1 MSAEQKKLLK
11 NSHILEQGPL
21 HSTVLRYIHMV
32 NTRYI
37 PVLIYFFQNDLGWI
51 EWTMAQNQKVYVEKC
66 QLVAM
71 GIFRFAAFL
80 TRFSSVR
87 GFIFRLFKKKTFF
100 SSSSFSQFHSL
111 SVIFWLALSNAN
123 CSFLPTQRS
132 YCFALILQERSPK
145 LFLWILIYFIKKMLL
160 LLLQSVCML
169 CYDVH

>member
-71 GIFRFAAFL
+71 GIFRFVAFL
-80 TRFSSVR
+80 TRFSLEDLFSVSS
-87 GFIFRLFKKKTFF
+87 KKTFF
-100 SSSSFSQFHSL
+100 LRFHSPTL
-111 SVIFWLALSNAN
+111 WLALSNAN